1 MKERMK
7 RGQVRV
13 KQRRLKGV
21 NKERETQGETERQR
35 YRERVLHR
43 ETETVRWRPKERQRE
58 RMKGKRKGSSGFEV
72 TQIWLES
79 LLLPAVQL

>member
-1 MKERMK
+1 M
-7 RGQVRV
+7 RV

-43 ETETVRWRPKERQRE
+43 ERQ
-58 RMKGKRKGSSGFEV
+58 K
-72 TQIWLES
+72 Q
-79 LLLPAVQL
+79 